1 MANLLSQK
9 DCDYLMNNH
18 MNHVTSVPPEM
29 KGIYNRFMQLCNSIN
44 NPNEINR
51 IIRRGN
57 KLTTKAKT
65 LVGALFEYF
74 TPIITNDDQDV
85 FYNITLDKDGLW
97 MKIDLKRTN
106 SSGHQGQYMANY
118 LQSHEAQNIEKNTAV
133 LIPKNELDSLS
144 INDLTNKFI
153 CYTKENLTSF
163 LLFGIAIGSKSCKN
177 SYDNLP
183 EVITR
188 ELVKTNHNLILTG
201 APGTGKTFLAK
212 SIAVD
217 IIGCGN
223 MDKLKGNDQFG
234 FVQFHPSYDYTD
246 FVEGLR
252 PKQIGNQIGFERQ
265 DGIFK
270 AFCAKAAKEF
280 RNAKEE
286 EKEPKPFVFVIDEIN
301 RGEISKIFGEL
312 FYSIDPGYRGEK
324 GIVDTQYH
332 NLILTDKESKAQ
344 DYPFKK
350 GFYVPENV
358 FVIGTMNDIDRS
370 VESMDFAFRR
380 RFVFYEVSAKKTQE
394 SILFAC
400 PSKDDAIMKMDKLN
414 ELIERDG
421 FSPAYHIGAS
431 YFQRIKEYNGD
442 FDKLWR
448 LHLRGL
454 LFEYLRGL
462 PDADSILKGWE
473 NAYYNA

>member
-1 MANLLSQK
+1 MAIKQSQSVKDYTDRANYVFWTPDSSFNSQSYSVNIAAKWNAGKSDIEGIVLYYSWNKAAKQQDILSFELKDLALYQNGSLTDVLKLCLDFFTEMRDNVNLDQNYWKNAFEQK
-9 DCDYLMNNH
+9 
-18 MNHVTSVPPEM
+18 
-29 KGIYNRFMQLCNSIN
+29 
-44 NPNEINR
+44 
-51 IIRRGN
+51 
-57 KLTTKAKT
+57 KT
-65 LVGALFEYF
+65 LL
-74 TPIITNDDQDV
+74 
-85 FYNITLDKDGLW
+85 NIKA
-97 MKIDLKRTN
+97 
-106 SSGHQGQYMANY
+106 S
-118 LQSHEAQNIEKNTAV
+118 
-133 LIPKNELDSLS
+133 
-144 INDLTNKFI
+144 
-153 CYTKENLTSF
+153 LTSNF
-163 LLFGIAIGSKSCKN
+163 
-177 SYDNLP
+177 
-183 EVITR
+183 
-188 ELVKTNHNLILTG
+188 NLILTG

-212 SIAVD
+212 NIAAD
-217 IIGCGN
+217 IIGCN
-223 MDKLKGNDQFG
+223 MNALNTNNQYG

-286 EKEPKPFVFVIDEIN
+286 GKKPKPFVFVIDEIN

-312 FYSIDPGYRGEK
+312 FYSIDHGYRGEK

-332 NLILTDKESKAQ
+332 NLILTDNESKAQ

-358 FVIGTMNDIDRS
+358 LVIGTMNDIDRS

-380 RFVFYEVSAKKTQE
+380 RFVFYEVSAKQTQE

-400 PSKDDAIMKMDKLN
+400 PFKDVAIKKMDTLN
-414 ELIERDG
+414 ALIVRDG

-442 FDKLWR
+442 FDKLWQ

-462 PDADSILKGWE
+462 PDAESVLKRWE
-473 NAYYNA
+473 DEYKNA